1 MLWLIGMMGSGKST
15 VGMAVAADLGLDF
28 VDTDLLV
35 ASVTESSITELWD
48 DEGEQSFRHLES
60 QMIASAAAGEP
71 VVVATGGGAVLD
83 GTNIDVMRSSGLVVW
98 LTAAPSTL
106 AERVGRDG
114 SRPLLAQADDPVER
128 LDTLLGEREAR
139 YREAAHATV
148 ATDGKTV
155 ESVADEVLA
164 VWNAS

>member
-1 MLWLIGMMGSGKST
+1 MLWLIGMMGSGKTT
-15 VGMAVAADLGLDF
+15 VGMAVAAHLGLDF

-71 VVVATGGGAVLD
+71 VVVATGGGAILD
-83 GTNIDVMRSSGLVVW
+83 RTNIDVMRSSGLVVW

-128 LDTLLGEREAR
+128 LGTLVEEREAR